1 MWIDERTLEFKAAQP
16 FDKEVTYTA
25 ELGELTTPQGKK
37 LEAPWK
43 ATFTASPSFIVA
55 GKELGYLPT
64 IGEHRVIAVHPFD
77 ESRVSRTPVLAAL
90 YDQPIDLAL
99 GRTLVHLV
107 DKAGKDI
114 PVAVEHP
121 ATPVFQGI
129 KVDPRNVLLIK
140 PLGRL
145 AAGATARLNAE
156 DQGSSGGGR
165 STSVNVVEPLAHTEV
180 NCGWGYY
187 GGDGSCSFDKGVLT
201 TSGKALHVLFNNA
214 LSASDK
220 ALAQRVRVT
229 PFVKNLVVRNDSW
242 GEGRLMI
249 SGQFEPSQ
257 RYDLTI
263 DGLRDQFEQTLG
275 KPVHFTVATEALS
288 ASATMSEGLILL
300 DEANTKRFVITTRN
314 VNAAEIVAWPVTP
327 GSAEALTKALAKV
340 RARELPEGGTPV
352 VIPVSVKAERDR
364 SVDTAVDLSGKLAV
378 GTSYVTTVRA
388 TGFAFDA
395 EAMSFPSGSEAG
407 KPAVALLQPGDPK
420 ALAAHVRSFAN
431 ATMVQ
436 VTRLGSG
443 EPVAGATVRFE
454 SDEARAAVTTDARG
468 LALLAAPGSDPE
480 GFLRVKASD
489 AELLLPMA
497 GEGLSARQL
506 FPHLVTGIEPGAVD
520 RRAMVFTDRGIYRP
534 GSTAFIKASVR
545 RPEGAKLLALPGAP
559 LLVRVLGP
567 TGDEVLREAATA
579 NDLGS
584 VSTSFAVPV
593 DAKLGRYQLR
603 IEDPGKSDPPL
614 ALSMIQVAE
623 FEVPRFAVDVDAG
636 TKTDPKS
643 KAPSISAVVRGRY
656 LFGAPMDGASV
667 KWTLKRKPAAMPSGP
682 LTDELSF
689 RKRASWRD
697 DDEDAPGDAAG
708 KPWSRAGEGKLA
720 ADGTIRVEQGLQL
733 EPGLGPQ
740 EFVLEA
746 DVSDTSYR
754 HIAGRAAVVE
764 HPAPRYAGLKLAKG
778 WVDVGE
784 AFDVSLGVI
793 DTEGKPVSGAR
804 VSAKLER
811 LDWHSVMRRG
821 AGGAVRWE
829 WAMRRTEEGRCAVKS
844 AFSAV
849 SCKLRAMRSGDYEL
863 SSEVDGRKGGVT
875 SFWAYRD
882 ADESTVGASPSKGR
896 TLEIVTD
903 KPRYRPGDVAKLL
916 VRSPYPSATALV
928 TVEQGGLLEQRSVK
942 ITGGSAIFD
951 VPVSALHAPHVHAT
965 VTLLPIGAK
974 GEAVADYRV
983 GAVRIPV
990 ALEASRLALA
1000 LRSDKPSYEPGQEVE
1015 ITLEAKDD
1023 GKPEAHAE
1031 IALAVVDEGVLRLT
1045 NFHAID
1051 PVPALRPGR
1060 ALSFHLRD
1068 SRQGLAALFER
1079 SHTAGD
1085 GGAGEGS
1092 VTSTRKDFV
1101 ETALWKPDLRTD
1113 ASGKVVL
1120 KLRLP
1125 DNLTQFRMMAVALDD
1140 EGKGAASEAS
1150 FTVKKPL
1157 MLVPVL
1163 PRFASVGDHF
1173 EAAALVHNNTADPV
1187 TATVT
1192 MNGKSATV
1200 TVSGSG
1206 KSRVAF
1212 PVDASAAG
1220 EMKLT
1225 FAAAD
1230 GTGRVFDR
1238 VEQKL
1243 RVEEPGVDERASL
1256 QGAFVKRQEI
1266 ALALPADARLLPGAM
1281 VSVDVGQHLWP
1292 ELGQRLDYL
1301 LGYPHGCVEQTTSS
1315 TLPLIAARAI
1325 LPRIGFTRM
1334 SDEELKKRIKA
1345 GLDRL
1350 ATMRTESGGLAY
1362 WPGGSEPNI
1371 YGTAYAMRAVVLGTQ
1386 AGVEAPKGLLE
1397 GMRDYLQGQLLSSS
1411 MKPEVQAA
1419 IAQSLGELGVLPASA
1434 ADALNDR
1441 RDNKSVFGQA
1451 SLAIALHALGG
1462 QDDRVKALLD
1472 AVEASFDEKGG
1483 LIVSPSSNDFYYY
1496 GSPTRTKA
1504 QAAIALSRLR
1514 PSARI
1519 LPTLLSQLAES
1530 TESYTTQATSYSLL
1544 ALSEQLQRD
1553 AGEGA
1558 SFTLALDGVVI
1569 EPARDLGAGGKAYR
1583 IPAAALRGKKA
1594 SLVLSSESE
1603 AAIGFLVASRWQR
1616 PMSAKG
1622 SVAET
1627 RTKTSPEVYRV
1638 FTDAR
1643 GGAVD
1648 LAKVRAGDVLR
1659 VALMVRLPVRHVA
1672 RERLGYLAV
1681 TDRIPAGFEPIQP
1694 DLATVAS
1701 APELRDHHPF
1711 SSLLRGDDNPA
1722 SHVELHD
1729 DRVDLYFDRTAGDE
1743 LCATYLVRATTPG
1756 DFALPPAAAEL
1767 MYEGDSLGYSDAG
1780 RVSVQ

>member
-1 MWIDERTLEFKAAQP
+1 
-16 FDKEVTYTA
+16 V
-25 ELGELTTPQGKK
+25 
-37 LEAPWK
+37 
-43 ATFTASPSFIVA
+43 
-55 GKELGYLPT
+55 
-64 IGEHRVIAVHPFD
+64 
-77 ESRVSRTPVLAAL
+77 
-90 YDQPIDLAL
+90 
-99 GRTLVHLV
+99 
-107 DKAGKDI
+107 
-114 PVAVEHP
+114 
-121 ATPVFQGI
+121 
-129 KVDPRNVLLIK
+129 
-140 PLGRL
+140 
-145 AAGATARLNAE
+145 
-156 DQGSSGGGR
+156 
-165 STSVNVVEPLAHTEV
+165 
-180 NCGWGYY
+180 
-187 GGDGSCSFDKGVLT
+187 
-201 TSGKALHVLFNNA
+201 
-214 LSASDK
+214 
-220 ALAQRVRVT
+220 
-229 PFVKNLVVRNDSW
+229 
-242 GEGRLMI
+242 
-249 SGQFEPSQ
+249 
-257 RYDLTI
+257 
-263 DGLRDQFEQTLG
+263 
-275 KPVHFTVATEALS
+275 
-288 ASATMSEGLILL
+288 
-300 DEANTKRFVITTRN
+300 
-314 VNAAEIVAWPVTP
+314 
-327 GSAEALTKALAKV
+327 
-340 RARELPEGGTPV
+340 
-352 VIPVSVKAERDR
+352 PVSVKAERDR

-378 GTSYVTTVRA
+378 GTSYVTTLRA
-388 TGFAFDA
+388 TGFAFGA

-407 KPAVALLQPGDPK
+407 KPPVALLQPGDPK
-420 ALAAHVRSFAN
+420 TLAAHVRSFSN
-431 ATMVQ
+431 GTLVQ
-436 VTRLGSG
+436 VSRLGSG
-443 EPVAGATVRFE
+443 EPVAGATVRF
-454 SDEARAAVTTDARG
+454 DGDDAAPAVSTDAHG
-468 LALLAAPGSDPE
+468 LALLAAQGSKAE
-480 GFLRVKASD
+480 GMLRIKASD
-489 AELLLPMA
+489 ADLLLPMA
-497 GEGLSARQL
+497 GEGLSAKQL
-506 FPHLVTGIEPGAVD
+506 FPHLVTGLEPGAVD
-520 RRAMVFTDRGIYRP
+520 RRAMIFTDRGIYRP

-559 LLVRVLGP
+559 LVVRVLGP
-567 TGDEVLREAATA
+567 TGDAVMREAATA

-584 VSTSFAVPV
+584 VSTSFAVPA

-603 IEDPGKSDPPL
+603 VEDPGKSDPPL
-614 ALSMIQVAE
+614 ALAMIQVAE

-636 TKTDPKS
+636 TRRDAKG

-667 KWTLKRKPAAMPSGP
+667 KWTLKRKAAPMPAGP
-682 LTDELSF
+682 LSDELSF
-689 RKRASWRD
+689 RRRPSWRD
-697 DDEDAPGDAAG
+697 EDEDDSEAAS

-720 ADGTIRVEQGLQL
+720 ADGTLRVEQALQL

-740 EFVLEA
+740 EFALEA

-754 HIAGRAAVVE
+754 HIAGRAVVVE
-764 HPAPRYAGLKLAKG
+764 HPAPRYAGLKLGKG

-784 AFDVSLGVI
+784 TFPVSLGVI
-793 DTEGKPVSGAR
+793 DTEGKPVTGAG
-804 VSAKLER
+804 VTAKLER
-811 LDWHSVMRRG
+811 IDWHSVQRRG
-821 AGGAVRWE
+821 AGGALRWE
-829 WAMRRTEEGRCAVKS
+829 WVMRRTEEGRCTVKS

-849 SCKLRAMRSGDYEL
+849 QCSLSARRSGDYEL
-863 SSEVDGRKGGVT
+863 SAEVDGHRGGAT
-875 SFWAYRD
+875 SFWAYRE
-882 ADESTVGASPSKGR
+882 ADESTVAASPSKGR

-916 VRSPYPSATALV
+916 VRSPYPAATALL

-942 ITGGSAIFD
+942 ISGGSAIFD
-951 VPVSALHAPHVHAT
+951 VPVGALHAPHVHAT
-965 VTLLPIGAK
+965 VTLLPIGVK

-983 GAVRIPV
+983 GAVRLPV
-990 ALEASRLALA
+990 ALTASRLDLA

-1045 NFHAID
+1045 NFHAVD

-1060 ALSFHLRD
+1060 ALSFRLRD

-1085 GGAGEGS
+1085 GGAGEGT

-1113 ASGKVVL
+1113 ASGKVVI
-1120 KLRLP
+1120 KFRLP

-1140 EGKGAASEAS
+1140 EGKGAASETS

-1173 EAAALVHNNTADPV
+1173 EAAALLHNNTSDPV

-1200 TVSGSG
+1200 TVSASG

-1220 EMKLT
+1220 EMTLT

-1230 GTGRVFDR
+1230 GKGRVFDR

-1243 RVEEPGVDERASL
+1243 RVEEPGVEERASL
-1256 QGAFVKRQEI
+1256 QGSFVKRQEI
-1266 ALALPADARLLPGAM
+1266 AVQVPEDAQLLPGAM
-1281 VSVDVGQHLWP
+1281 VSVQVGQHLWP

-1325 LPRIGFTRM
+1325 LPRIGFTRL
-1334 SDEELKKRIKA
+1334 SDAELMARIKA

-1362 WPGGSEPNI
+1362 WPGGTEPNV

-1472 AVEASFDEKGG
+1472 AVEQSFDEKGA
-1483 LIVSPSSNDFYYY
+1483 LLVPPASNDFYYY

-1519 LPTLLSQLAES
+1519 LPLLLSQLAES

-1553 AGEGA
+1553 ADEGA
-1558 SFTLALDGVVI
+1558 SFTLSLDGTTLA
-1569 EPARDLGAGGKAYR
+1569 PARDLGAGGKEFR
-1583 IPAAALRGKKA
+1583 VPAASLRGKKA
-1594 SLVLSSESE
+1594 TLTLASDSAS
-1603 AAIGFLVASRWQR
+1603 AIGFLMAGGWQR

-1622 SVAET
+1622 SVAAT
-1627 RTKTSPEVYRV
+1627 RTRTSPEVYRV

-1648 LAKVRAGDVLR
+1648 LAKVHAGDVLR
-1659 VALMVRLPVRHVA
+1659 VALLVRLPVQQVSRD
-1672 RERLGYLAV
+1672 RLGYLAV

-1701 APELRDHHPF
+1701 APEISDHHPF
-1711 SSLLRGDDNPA
+1711 SSLLHGWDNPA

-1729 DRVDLYFDRTAGDE
+1729 DRVNLYFDRTSTEE

-1756 DFALPPAAAEL
+1756 DFALPPAAVEL
-1767 MYEGDSLGYSDAG
+1767 MYEGDSLGYSEAG
-1780 RVSVQ
+1780 RVRVQ